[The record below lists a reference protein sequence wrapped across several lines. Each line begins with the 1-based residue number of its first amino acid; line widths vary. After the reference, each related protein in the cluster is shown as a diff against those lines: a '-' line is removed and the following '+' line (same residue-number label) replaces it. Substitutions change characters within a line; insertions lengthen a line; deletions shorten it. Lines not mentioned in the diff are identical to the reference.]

1 MTTPSK
7 KEIKEEGVI
16 TQKIALERTALTT
29 AEAFGVTPI
38 RKKEILDKL
47 IAVAK
52 IYYNFS
58 VIAEV
63 YLNCADRFTEKERLY
78 GLYELGKVAGAAG
91 IMKQTG
97 VKVHAKELTMDG
109 EIKLLSLLSKSV
121 IVDPILK
128 QALQ

>member
-1 MTTPSK
+1 MGNIK
-7 KEIKEEGVI
+7 KPIKEEGVI
-16 TQKIALERTALTT
+16 TQKISLKRTAITT
-29 AEAFGVTPI
+29 AEAFGVTPE

-58 VIAEV
+58 IISEV
-63 YLNCADRFTEKERLY
+63 FLNCADRFTEKERLY

-97 VKVHAKELTMDG
+97 IKIHAQEFTMNG
-109 EIKLLSLLSKSV
+109 EIKLLSLLSQNVV
-121 IVDPILK
+121 IDPVLK
-128 QALQ
+128 QAMQ

>member
-1 MTTPSK
+1 MSILLE

-16 TQKIALERTALTT
+16 TQKIALKKTALTT
-29 AEAFGVTPI
+29 AEAFGIDPF

-52 IYYNFS
+52 IYYNFPI
-58 VIAEV
+58 IAEV
-63 YLNCADRFTEKERLY
+63 FLNCADRFTEKERLY

-97 VKVHAKELTMDG
+97 IKIHAKELTMDG
-109 EIKLLSLLSKSV
+109 EVKLLSLLSKNVV
-121 IVDPILK
+121 IDPVLK
-128 QALQ
+128 QAIQ